1 MAHIHADGVADTSS
15 TAGTGD
21 QTVSGTAPTGFRTFS
36 AVCSTNDTFFYFIR
50 HRSANEWEAGL
61 GTYSGVNTVARTTVI
76 KSSNAN
82 AAVNFSSGTKDIFI
96 SAIADRDNPRLGGAT
111 TDNAV
116 TRFDGTTGNVQ
127 NSGVIIDDSNNV
139 TGVVALTT
147 TGAISAGTSNPV
159 TVGTIELGHAS
170 DTTLSRSAAG
180 VVAVEG
186 NILKQVGKETIWVP
200 ASAMVARTSTGAASG
215 SVESTTNKVMLKT
228 LDFDP
233 ASNEYA
239 QFSIRMPK
247 SWNEGTVTAA
257 FTWTANSTSTNDV
270 IWGLQGVALS
280 DDDAADTA
288 FGTAQEVTDANK
300 STAYKISITSATSAI
315 TIAGSPAAEDWVVF
329 QVYRNAASTS
339 DTLTTVDA
347 LLLGVTLY
355 ITTDAAND
363 A

>member
-116 TRFDGTTGNVQ
+116 TRFDGTTGNLQ

-147 TGAISAGTSNPV
+147 TGAISAGTSNSV
-159 TVGTIELGHAS
+159 TAGTIELGHAS

-186 NILKQVGKETIWVP
+186 NILKQVGKETVWIP
-200 ASAMVARTSTGAASG
+200 AAAMVPRTTNGCASLA
-215 SVESTTNKVMLKT
+215 SLEMTTNKNMFRT
-228 LDFDP
+228 LDFDTTTQ
-233 ASNEYA
+233 EFA

-247 SWNEGTVTAA
+247 SWNEGTITAA
-257 FTWTANSTSTNDV
+257 FTWSHASTTTNF
-270 IWGLQGVALS
+270 GVVWALEAVAIS
-280 DDDAADTA
+280 DDDAGDVAY
-288 FGTAQEVTDANK
+288 GTAQQVADTGGTTNDIYI
-300 STAYKISITSATSAI
+300 TAATSAI
-315 TIAGSPAAEDWVVF
+315 TIAGSPAAEDWVNF
-329 QVYRNAASTS
+329 QVKRVPSDGS
-339 DTLTTVDA
+339 DTMAIDA
-347 LLLGVTLY
+347 RLHGVTLY